1 MQNII
6 ALTYDLEEEYLV
18 KPGEPV
24 DVCAEFDSE
33 ETIHAVASSLESFG
47 YQVVRIGRFHNLL
60 RELKDLKVDFV
71 FNLAEGLAGRNRES
85 QVPIILESLGIPYVG
100 ADALTLS
107 LALDKLLTKKLLVY
121 EGIPTPKFFE
131 ARNSLDL
138 EGIASLRFPLIVKPR
153 WEGSSKGV
161 SQKSR
166 VETLNQLKTQI
177 DLVNN
182 VYKQPALVEEFIQG
196 REFTAAII
204 GNEKLEVFP
213 ILQVKINGT
222 LELGDKF
229 YVYDYIY
236 SDDVEYVCPAVID
249 VRLKREIEKLA
260 LKTYRAVECR
270 DFGRVD
276 IRVDNA
282 GNPYVL
288 EINPLPSLSK
298 ADVFSVLA
306 KFLGIEYK
314 EMIRR
319 ILEAALQR
327 YGNKDEKKLS

>member
-18 KPGEPV
+18 KQGDPV
-24 DVCAEFDSE
+24 DICAEFDSE
-33 ETIHAVASSLESFG
+33 ETVHAVASSLESFG
-47 YQVVRIGRFHNLL
+47 YNVIKIGNYRNLL
-60 RELKDLKVDFV
+60 RDINDFKVDFV

-121 EGIPTPKFFE
+121 EGIPTPRFFE

-138 EGIASLRFPLIVKPR
+138 EGIANLRFPLIVKPR

-166 VETLNQLKTQI
+166 VETLSQLKTQI
-177 DLVNN
+177 DLMNN
-182 VYKQPALVEEFIQG
+182 LYKQPALVEEFIQG
-196 REFTAAII
+196 REFTVAII

-213 ILQVKINGT
+213 ILQVKINGA

-249 VRLKREIEKLA
+249 ECLKREIEELA
-260 LKTYRAVECR
+260 LKTYKAVECR

-276 IRVDNA
+276 IRVDNDS
-282 GNPYVL
+282 NPYVL

-327 YGNKDEKKLS
+327 YGKRDEKNLS